1 MKNKKSTLGDRMD
14 SSGFGI
20 VTPPKEPKPTKQP
33 SKATT
38 SKPKK

>member
-1 MKNKKSTLGDRMD
+1 MDKIIRDPLVGDIK
-14 SSGFGI
+14 FPTI
-20 VTPPKEPKPTKQP
+20 KQPKEPKPTKQP